1 MTHAAVPVR
10 LALRV
15 AMLIAA
21 LMTRTDPGRRVLPGE
36 ARADLTQR
44 EHDVLGLI
52 VEGKENAQIAKELFI
67 SVHTVR
73 NHVSSILAKLEV
85 ENRVQAA
92 VYAVLSRSSE
102 PAHSSR
108 AFPGV
113 GTRGLRGMKNR
124 SRAAEPP
131 PSSPRTPGILW

>member
-1 MTHAAVPVR
+1 
-10 LALRV
+10 
-15 AMLIAA
+15 MLIAA
-21 LMTRTDPGRRVLPGE
+21 LMTRTDPGRRVLPGG
-36 ARADLTQR
+36 ARAELTQR

-52 VEGKENAQIAKELFI
+52 AEGKENAQIAKELFI

-108 AFPGV
+108 AFPDV

-124 SRAAEPP
+124 SRAAGPP
-131 PSSPRTPGILW
+131 PPPPVPPVSPGNPA